1 MSENKEIDST
11 NNNNNPAPANH
22 DSAKRLAPAQPVIVS
37 TSPHI
42 RGGRTTR
49 GIMLDVCLALLP
61 ALAAAVWYFG
71 LRALVI
77 TVLSVG
83 SCVLLELLSCK
94 MMKRPQTAGDLSA
107 AVTGMLLAYNLPVT
121 IPLWMIPFGA
131 LVAIVVVKQCFGGL
145 GQNFVNPAI
154 TARIVLMVS
163 FAGKMTTWVEP
174 SGGKLRWVADAV
186 ASATPMKT
194 LAAGELPQASLLDM
208 LIGNRGGS
216 LGETCAL
223 ALLLGAAYLC
233 VFKIITP
240 LIPGVYVGTVA
251 LFAFCAGGMDV
262 RFMLYEVLG
271 GGLLLGACFMA
282 TDYSTS
288 PIHWKGK
295 IVFALG
301 CGLLT
306 GLIRFYGNMPE
317 GVSFSIL
324 LMNLLVPLIESA
336 TAPKAF
342 GKGGKRHAKEA

>member
-1 MSENKEIDST
+1 M
-11 NNNNNPAPANH
+11 PQV
-22 DSAKRLAPAQPVIVS
+22 LVS

-42 RGGRTTR
+42 RGVRTTR
-49 GIMLDVCLALLP
+49 GVMLDVCLALLP

-71 LRALVI
+71 LRALVVTAI
-77 TVLSVG
+77 SIA
-83 SCVLLELLSCK
+83 SCVLLEYLSRK
-94 MMKRPQTAGDLSA
+94 IMKRPQTVGDLSA
-107 AVTGMLLAYNLPVT
+107 VVTGMLLAFNLPAT
-121 IPLWMIPFGA
+121 LPLWMIPLGA
-131 LVAIVVVKQCFGGL
+131 LVAIVVVKQMFGGL

-163 FAGKMTTWVEP
+163 FAGEMTKWAP
-174 SGGKLRWVADAV
+174 PLDGKLRWATDAV
-186 ASATPMKT
+186 ASATPLKV
-194 LAAGELPQASLLDM
+194 LSGGEMPTESLLD
-208 LIGNRGGS
+208 LFLGKHGGS

-233 VFKIITP
+233 IFKVITP
-240 LIPGVYVGTVA
+240 LIPGFYIGTVA
-251 LFAFCAGGMDV
+251 LFAFIFGGFDWH
-262 RFMLYEVLG
+262 FALAEVLG
-271 GGLLLGACFMA
+271 GGLILGACFMA

-295 IVFALG
+295 VVFAIG

-324 LMNLLVPLIESA
+324 LMNLLVPLLENL

-342 GKGGKRHAKEA
+342 GKEGKHHGKTRKAS